1 MNESEDIRTTVEFLQ
16 TARFCSKVDLGSLL
30 IDTAKS
36 ALGQTQVRDSK
47 KIGGG
52 YVTFFDRAI
61 FGLERFSNGKIGPYY
76 VRHKMQWVRSAIDC
90 SAYVIRFVTRDWDE
104 AYLKV
109 ELFHT

>member
-61 FGLERFSNGKIGPYY
+61 FGLEHFQTARL
-76 VRHKMQWVRSAIDC
+76 VRTICVIKCNESDQPLIAVR
-90 SAYVIRFVTRDWDE
+90 T
-104 AYLKV
+104 
-109 ELFHT
+109 